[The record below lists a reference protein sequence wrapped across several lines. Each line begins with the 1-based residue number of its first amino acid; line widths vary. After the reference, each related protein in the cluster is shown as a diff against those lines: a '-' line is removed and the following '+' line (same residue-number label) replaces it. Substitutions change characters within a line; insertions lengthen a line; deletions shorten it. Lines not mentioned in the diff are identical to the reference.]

1 MSCNKFIY
9 RSMHNSILPRL
20 NTMCHFTF
28 HKPRNILRT
37 CLEFPLI
44 VIDLVHCDRNEPS
57 FVTVITLQRNCLAT
71 RRGAALTRARR
82 DCLDYAPS
90 VYIPIGVCRRQTRL
104 HIIMTVLVSSVQRII
119 LAFHWLVISWATV
132 NIQSKGTLFNG
143 IVIT

>member
-1 MSCNKFIY
+1 
-9 RSMHNSILPRL
+9 MHNSTLPRL

-44 VIDLVHCDRNEPS
+44 IDLVHCDRNEPS

-71 RRGAALTRARR
+71 RRGAALMRARR

-143 IVIT
+143 IVLRDFPYVLTY